1 MQASELAE
9 GDVVTTSDGSA
20 LLIKLINFHDM
31 CARYDEHELEYDPD
45 DLWEAYQRRGFPW
58 DVLRNGTVTVWWP
71 DESG

>member
-1 MQASELAE
+1 MPDELTE
-9 GDVVTTSDGSA
+9 GDVVNTSEGSA

-58 DVLRNGTVTVWWP
+58 DILLDGVVKVWWP
-71 DESG
+71 DERG